1 MGSSF
6 TNREVFGET
15 YLLTKMRAPKM
26 ERMLLFSQPSLI
38 KVNNN
43 KFMVL
48 IVKCTAYD
56 SHYSEV
62 GGFMQLLQKSEA
74 VIVESTFSRISAMVG
89 GVIAVSQN
97 SKVVLEKCTFMNNR
111 AAQAG
116 GVFLISDLS
125 FVLGSKL
132 TIT

>member
-1 MGSSF
+1 M
-6 TNREVFGET
+6 FGET
-15 YLLTKMRAPKM
+15 YLLTKMRAPIM

-48 IVKCTAYD
+48 IVKCTAQD

>member
-1 MGSSF
+1 M
-6 TNREVFGET
+6 FGET

-48 IVKCTAYD
+48 IVKCTAQD

>member
-1 MGSSF
+1 
-6 TNREVFGET
+6 
-15 YLLTKMRAPKM
+15 
-26 ERMLLFSQPSLI
+26 
-38 KVNNN
+38 
-43 KFMVL
+43 MVL
-48 IVKCTAYD
+48 IVKCTAQD

-97 SKVVLEKCTFMNNR
+97 SKVKLENCTFMNNR
-111 AAQAG
+111 AAKAG